1 MKRKRVRR
9 FPDVPLQPIVLRKM
23 AVRCGRWH
31 ITGLRVNRHLQPFDR
46 MSPHLHGHGQ
56 LLLYLRGRGIQ
67 RAGTASF
74 PVSAGS
80 VFFIPR
86 GTRHGFEETGPR
98 RAICLV
104 ADWVGEKKFRTG
116 FLGAEGMA
124 QVRTRLSLLG
134 SGSRET
140 DLAVAGTALQI
151 ISLCLAA
158 CDPAVLSPSPSLGL
172 IPRLQRECRQNGDL
186 RWPSVGE
193 LSKRLGLQKD
203 YLNRLV
209 RGGTGLTLGQ
219 WRAKKILA
227 AVEAELR
234 KGGRMVEVADRCGFA
249 DANYFTRW
257 FRNQTG
263 STPKIW
269 QRRMVVPAN

>member
-1 MKRKRVRR
+1 MKRKPVRR
-9 FPDVPLQPIVLRKM
+9 FPDVPLQPMVLRELR
-23 AVRCGRWH
+23 VRCGRWH

-46 MSPHLHGHGQ
+46 MSPHAHSHGQ

-67 RAGTASF
+67 RAGAGSY
-74 PVSAGS
+74 PVSSGS

-86 GTRHGFEETGPR
+86 GMRHGFEETGPR

-104 ADWVGEKKFRTG
+104 ADWSGEPKFQTG

-124 QVRTRLSLLG
+124 EVRTRLSLLG

-151 ISLCLAA
+151 VSLCRAA
-158 CDPAVLSPSPSLGL
+158 CDPGLLGQSPSHGL
-172 IPRLQRECRQNGDL
+172 ITRLQRECRQDGDL
-186 RWPSVGE
+186 KWPSVGE
-193 LSKRLGLQKD
+193 LSKRMGLQKD

-227 AVEAELR
+227 MVEAELR
-234 KGGRMVEVADRCGFA
+234 KGGRMVAVADRCGFT

-263 STPKIW
+263 LTPKDW
-269 QRRMVVPAN
+269 QKRVA